1 MRNGN
6 IISIA
11 AQLGWTA
18 SAQYKEGRFSLRYEE
33 WKYNQYRSPTRL
45 DCFRSVQGR
54 QALLRL
60 PSEDLKRCAVYLHG
74 RNEGRQ
80 GNGNIISI
88 AAQLGWTASAQYKE
102 GRLFFDF
109 HRKTL
114 SGVPFTVTAEMKDG
128 KVSNLVMEIESFV
141 EAIEPE
147 TCASEWMVLSGAVAP
162 SRFRQ
167 ARNEGRQGQ

>member
-18 SAQYKEGRFSLRYEE
+18 SAR
-33 WKYNQYRSPTRL
+33 
-45 DCFRSVQGR
+45 
-54 QALLRL
+54 
-60 PSEDLKRCAVYLHG
+60 
-74 RNEGRQ
+74 
-80 GNGNIISI
+80 
-88 AAQLGWTASAQYKE
+88 YKE

-114 SGVPFTVTAEMKDG
+114 SGVPFTFTAEMKDG
-128 KVSNLVMEIESFV
+128 KVSNLVKEIESFV

-167 ARNEGRQGQ
+167 AVSDMDAIRTDAWLLACQLAEADGQSVLAGLPWNQWN